1 MEDYLNIFAYNKP
14 DLEKTLGYSKN
25 IADISYRPLN
35 RITLTKD
42 ISEGK
47 MVVSNFHS
55 KLKWNTKQAIDF
67 FNCLIRNKYYV
78 PTIYCSQITQ
88 DTPVKQ
94 YSLATGKIIP
104 KSKLKGALS
113 IVSGETI
120 ADMLYKASTDD
131 ERLRNVVFDLKQA
144 RCIDASHFDH
154 LKDWQIPIG
163 ILLNRSSLRLYRFM
177 TKPQEDEQYQ
187 EFIDFMD
194 KFWLSLLYSNQCDLW
209 IAKDLSPKQQ
219 KQWLHYIRKFY

>member
-1 MEDYLNIFAYNKP
+1 MEDYLSIFAYNKP
-14 DLEKTLGYSKN
+14 ALEKTVGYSKN
-25 IADISYRPLN
+25 IVDISYRQLE

-47 MVVSNFHS
+47 MVVPSFHS
-55 KLKWNTKQAIDF
+55 KLKWSTKQAIDF

-177 TKPQEDEQYQ
+177 TKPQKDEQYQ

-219 KQWLHYIRKFY
+219 EQWRYYIRKFY